1 MVGTSLDCHDVSNL
15 LIVPVSL
22 PASFIVWLVSPEA
35 RFLKGK
41 FVWANWD
48 IDELK
53 AQAKKI
59 EQTEYLSIGL
69 VGWPF
74 DAGSWKLETAGG
86 TWDNL

>member
-1 MVGTSLDCHDVSNL
+1 MRHHTYQPFL
-15 LIVPVSL
+15 VSL
-22 PASFIVWLVSPEA
+22 PASFIVWLASSEA

-53 AQAKKI
+53 ALAEKI
-59 EQTEYLSIGL
+59 EGTAYLNIGL

-74 DAGSWKLETAGG
+74 NAGGWKIETVGG
-86 TWDNL
+86 TWDSL